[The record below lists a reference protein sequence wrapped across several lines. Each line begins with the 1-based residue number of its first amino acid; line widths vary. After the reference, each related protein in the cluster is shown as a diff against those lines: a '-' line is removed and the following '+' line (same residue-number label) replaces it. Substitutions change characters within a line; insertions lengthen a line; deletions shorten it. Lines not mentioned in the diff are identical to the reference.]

1 MRQIFKNTKNRKM
14 ILLVLSMLGSIAFAF
29 LIEFVFN
36 WNALRNPLAP
46 VELVKENEKSKIY
59 EWQPKETVYVKELKI
74 TGDFP
79 TDAQYQ
85 VYITYQNE
93 FGVEKEETLTDC
105 VYSVF
110 AEAYTRIE
118 KRVTSIKVEIPLAE
132 NEIDSISVSTRPEI
146 NKYRLLFFAFLS
158 FLFAI
163 LVSQKELLLQ
173 KTELF
178 FGLYALGFGCLLI
191 LYIGPRYNTWDED
204 THFRNVYAIASNQE
218 IDWSNAAWKMY
229 QKYLPDFNTKAEKAM
244 LKNYLN
250 EQGTVFHHAEN
261 RNSLFLAYN
270 VRGYLPMAFLFL
282 FGKKTGMSFSDA
294 YMFGKLGNLFLYVF
308 LCMLAI
314 KIVKFRKM
322 IFASVAMLPTVVY
335 QGAVYTYDNVV
346 FSFLILGIALWINE
360 LSSKEMINRKRVIG
374 IICCFLF
381 GSFSKAVYIPVLL
394 LLLLF
399 SKEKFNSKRERYFFN
414 IGIICLFLLMLSTF
428 ILPTLN
434 SVATGNLSFGAD
446 SRGGETSVVLQL
458 LSMIHHPVST
468 VRLFLK
474 EIFSFDN
481 FRNLG
486 YAEADNVNWINLL
499 GLNLATLGTL
509 KEKWGSLL
517 LIFLSF
523 LFGTSPENE
532 EESLVGIKRKIQ
544 IGVILFMIVGLIW
557 MALYLSFTVVGEFSI
572 KGVQA
577 RYYLPIL
584 VLISF
589 VTWNQKIQNKLE
601 KINYYRIVMI
611 GMTFFMGLCVYNL
624 ALKPKLF

>member
-1 MRQIFKNTKNRKM
+1 M
-14 ILLVLSMLGSIAFAF
+14 
-29 LIEFVFN
+29 
-36 WNALRNPLAP
+36 
-46 VELVKENEKSKIY
+46 
-59 EWQPKETVYVKELKI
+59 
-74 TGDFP
+74 
-79 TDAQYQ
+79 
-85 VYITYQNE
+85 
-93 FGVEKEETLTDC
+93 
-105 VYSVF
+105 
-110 AEAYTRIE
+110 
-118 KRVTSIKVEIPLAE
+118 
-132 NEIDSISVSTRPEI
+132 
-146 NKYRLLFFAFLS
+146 
-158 FLFAI
+158 
-163 LVSQKELLLQ
+163 
-173 KTELF
+173 
-178 FGLYALGFGCLLI
+178 
-191 LYIGPRYNTWDED
+191 
-204 THFRNVYAIASNQE
+204 
-218 IDWSNAAWKMY
+218 
-229 QKYLPDFNTKAEKAM
+229 
-244 LKNYLN
+244 
-250 EQGTVFHHAEN
+250 
-261 RNSLFLAYN
+261 
-270 VRGYLPMAFLFL
+270 
-282 FGKKTGMSFSDA
+282 
-294 YMFGKLGNLFLYVF
+294 
-308 LCMLAI
+308 
-314 KIVKFRKM
+314 
-322 IFASVAMLPTVVY
+322 
-335 QGAVYTYDNVV
+335 
-346 FSFLILGIALWINE
+346 
-360 LSSKEMINRKRVIG
+360 
-374 IICCFLF
+374 
-381 GSFSKAVYIPVLL
+381 
-394 LLLLF
+394 
-399 SKEKFNSKRERYFFN
+399 
-414 IGIICLFLLMLSTF
+414 
-428 ILPTLN
+428 PTLS

-509 KEKWGSLL
+509 KEKWGSLF

-624 ALKPKLF
+624 ALEPKLF